1 MNYNEIKKFEIEQII
16 ISIKRMLSMGF
27 SIEEI
32 TRDIEEDTKKMLA
45 NLTAEQLQ
53 TNESMKKHRNIK
65 KEENEKGGNVR
76 FRYWNSALL
85 EFIMFDDGV
94 YSYTKSSG
102 FNMAEPEAEFDW
114 QNAEQ
119 STRIA
124 GKECFCGDCLLI
136 SFSYLEYGLPD
147 NQIEKS
153 IRGILRLDN
162 MGFYLENKSGKNYLS
177 NLCTIFDCGITGN
190 IHENKELLDERK

>member
-16 ISIKRMLSMGF
+16 VSIKRMLSMGF

-32 TRDIEEDTKKMLA
+32 TRDIEKDTKKMLV
-45 NLTAEQLQ
+45 NLTAVQLQ
-53 TNESMKKHRNIK
+53 TNESMKKHRD
-65 KEENEKGGNVR
+65 KEGNVR

-147 NQIEKS
+147 NQTERQIK
-153 IRGILRLDN
+153 GILNLDSK
-162 MGFYLENKSGKNYLS
+162 GFYLGEEQNKYYLS
-177 NLCTIFDCGITGN
+177 NLCTMFDCLIYGN
-190 IHENKELLDERK
+190 IHENKELMRG